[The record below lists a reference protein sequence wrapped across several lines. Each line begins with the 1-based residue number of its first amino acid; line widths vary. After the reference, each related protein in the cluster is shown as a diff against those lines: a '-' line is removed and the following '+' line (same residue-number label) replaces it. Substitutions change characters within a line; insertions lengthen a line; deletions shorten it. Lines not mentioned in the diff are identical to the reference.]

1 MNAAFRRA
9 MELHRHRD
17 RNPSARTGM
26 SVTLEN
32 VLVVAAALPSLYG
45 GLCWVRRGN
54 NARRMAN
61 WVKENHAQ
69 AWRELHWLARLH
81 DWAGVEVL
89 IKKGLITGD
98 EVKHFRERDE
108 RLERCTWS
116 GLLISAALLLVLAV
130 TEYVGS
136 LFH

>member
-1 MNAAFRRA
+1 
-9 MELHRHRD
+9 
-17 RNPSARTGM
+17 M
-26 SVTLEN
+26 SVTVEN
-32 VLVVAAALPSLYG
+32 VLLIAAALPSFYG
-45 GLCWVRRGN
+45 CLCWVRRGN

-61 WVKENHAQ
+61 WVKHNHAQ

-81 DWAGVEVL
+81 NWAGVEVL

-98 EVKHFRERDE
+98 EVEHFRERDE
-108 RLERCTWS
+108 RLETCTWL

-130 TEYVGS
+130 GEYVGS